1 MRKRKIQHKRR
12 RSHDLLISDWELSTE
27 FSNRKGP
34 GLLKRVVGMKDWVEW
49 AWKRPKQGEE
59 RECVSTNKSF
69 EVSGYREVAQQRNSL
84 SLPSWNIAEM
94 HVLLIPCSLYFG
106 VQSCSNFQP
115 DLPASPPIPPCQC
128 AFCSLPP
135 VLLPN
140 ATITEPTANPNPSS
154 TMQLPFLIDLI
165 PALIF
170 FFSFSCLT
178 LLSCLLLPLHV
189 FWCLSNE
196 VDFFDITSVTKRMV
210 SFAYPTWPQ

>member
-1 MRKRKIQHKRR
+1 MFPVVCLKNAGEVMTSSFQIENWAPNLAGKA
-12 RSHDLLISDWELSTE
+12 
-27 FSNRKGP
+27 P
-34 GLLKRVVGMKDWVEW
+34 GLLIRVVGMKDWVEW
-49 AWKRPKQGEE
+49 ALKRPKQGEE

-94 HVLLIPCSLYFG
+94 HVLLIPCSLYFR

-140 ATITEPTANPNPSS
+140 ATITERYSWS
-154 TMQLPFLIDLI
+154 
-165 PALIF
+165 
-170 FFSFSCLT
+170 
-178 LLSCLLLPLHV
+178 
-189 FWCLSNE
+189 
-196 VDFFDITSVTKRMV
+196 
-210 SFAYPTWPQ
+210 